1 MRFRDCPTVEV
12 EERIVGDPAA
22 IWALVTDINLPA
34 RFSDE
39 LHTVE
44 WIDGATDVAVGNRFR
59 GSNNNDLM
67 GDWQTECEVIEVEP
81 DRRWAYQVQ
90 GPYGVAATWGFE
102 VDPGR
107 DAVTVRQFAR
117 MGPGP
122 SGLTIAIES
131 MPDKESRIVSRRL
144 SQWRTNIAA
153 NLAGIRQI
161 LEVGGD

>member
-1 MRFRDCPTVEV
+1 
-12 EERIVGDPAA
+12 
-22 IWALVTDINLPA
+22 
-34 RFSDE
+34 
-39 LHTVE
+39 
-44 WIDGATDVAVGNRFR
+44 
-59 GSNNNDLM
+59 
-67 GDWQTECEVIEVEP
+67 
-81 DRRWAYQVQ
+81 
-90 GPYGVAATWGFE
+90 
-102 VDPGR
+102 
-107 DAVTVRQFAR
+107 